1 MDVLSWDKFLEES
14 LLESTYPPP
23 KIKLYNRLVAHTDNF
38 FIIAAIGAFV
48 PGYLMLVSKKL
59 IPSLALIE
67 DNQVNEM
74 KWLIQKCSD
83 AISKTY
89 NKNVAVF
96 EHGMCA
102 CIGGLDRAH
111 LHIMPIDKAADEK
124 TIKESINVVLK
135 KRKSGISSVEVDGYE
150 FTNIHDINEIINGS
164 EKNTY
169 KISGKQLQFEDIHS
183 NLDIE
188 DWPISTRPLVR
199 KGGHYVYFKNSTN
212 ASFLTDNNFQTQL
225 GREIIFEI
233 EKSAN
238 PSVKLMSE
246 EILKKNVYANIWKW
260 QEFAFKENMLKTMK
274 DLAPELEKITD
285 NNFNYVC
292 ISKKS

>member
-111 LHIMPIDKAADEK
+111 LQ
-124 TIKESINVVLK
+124 
-135 KRKSGISSVEVDGYE
+135 RFWG
-150 FTNIHDINEIINGS
+150 
-164 EKNTY
+164 
-169 KISGKQLQFEDIHS
+169 Q
-183 NLDIE
+183 
-188 DWPISTRPLVR
+188 
-199 KGGHYVYFKNSTN
+199 
-212 ASFLTDNNFQTQL
+212 
-225 GREIIFEI
+225 
-233 EKSAN
+233 
-238 PSVKLMSE
+238 
-246 EILKKNVYANIWKW
+246 
-260 QEFAFKENMLKTMK
+260 
-274 DLAPELEKITD
+274 
-285 NNFNYVC
+285 
-292 ISKKS
+292 